1 MGATD
6 SEEIGRAIREA
17 NDRADVKAV
26 MLNIDS
32 PGDTGAGAPELAN
45 ANAVASLN
53 EHKPVLHQGSTRAL
67 ACRMGRPRRIHRVV
81 WSLRDEWTRPPR
93 FHSASMTRLGS
104 GSGHSPNPPTH
115 RNFLIGSVCFSIC
128 PG

>member
-17 NDRADVKAV
+17 NARADVKAI

-32 PGDTGAGAPELAN
+32 PGDTGAGTPELAN
-45 ANAVASLN
+45 AVASMN

-67 ACRMGRPRRIHRVV
+67 ACGMGRPRRIHGGAVI
-81 WSLRDEWTRPPR
+81 
-93 FHSASMTRLGS
+93 AG
-104 GSGHSPNPPTH
+104 
-115 RNFLIGSVCFSIC
+115 
-128 PG
+128 

>member
-6 SEEIGRAIREA
+6 SEEIGRTIREA

-32 PGDTGAGAPELAN
+32 PSGTVADTPELAN
-45 ANAVASLN
+45 AVASMN

-67 ACRMGRPRRIHRVV
+67 ACGMGRPRRIHGGAVI
-81 WSLRDEWTRPPR
+81 
-93 FHSASMTRLGS
+93 AG
-104 GSGHSPNPPTH
+104 
-115 RNFLIGSVCFSIC
+115 
-128 PG
+128 